1 MLPAGYTFTS
11 TSPVNNLGYPLYW
24 SAKAFSLEIGKYYSS
39 VRFSHSVVSNSFRPH
54 GLQHARL
61 LYPSPTPSVYSN
73 SYPSSQWYH
82 PAISSSV
89 IPFSFHLQ
97 SFPASGSFPMS
108 QFLASGGQSIRA
120 SASVQHI
127 IIFSIVIN
135 RMRNI
140 NLPLFLSSSQARGSA
155 LLKTMGLDKKPS
167 LVIVFL
173 QFGCFA
179 CFASA
184 TFTHSTVKGITSL
197 SSFSYSQEER
207 ERTCSPGDGS
217 WYYGGM
223 WWAWRLRWH
232 WHVDHWIVNYPL
244 E

>member
-1 MLPAGYTFTS
+1 M
-11 TSPVNNLGYPLYW
+11 
-24 SAKAFSLEIGKYYSS
+24 
-39 VRFSHSVVSNSFRPH
+39 SNSLRPH

-61 LYPSPTPSVYSN
+61 PCPSPTPRVYSN
-73 SYPSSQWYH
+73 SYLSSQWYH

-108 QFLASGGQSIRA
+108 QFFESGGQSIGVSA

-184 TFTHSTVKGITSL
+184 TFTHSAVKGITSL
-197 SSFSYSQEER
+197 SSFSYYQEER
-207 ERTCSPGDGS
+207 ERTRSPGDGS
-217 WYYGGM
+217 WYYRGM
-223 WWAWRLRWH
+223 WWAWRLR
-232 WHVDHWIVNYPL
+232 
-244 E
+244 